1 MYIKKA
7 QIDNFGKFHHETVS
21 FSPGLN
27 VVYGEN
33 ESGKSTL
40 HSFLK
45 GMLFG
50 LEKQRGRGA
59 LTGDYQ
65 RYEPWNTA
73 SYFAGSLDFSVAG
86 KDFTIERNFYHREKT
101 VRLYNRQDGE
111 ELSVEHGDLEVLLGS
126 VSKGFYENTCC
137 IAQAAVDCQESFG
150 RELNRELSNRVHGG
164 ESGID
169 VEKAARMLEQK
180 QKQTEQRQ
188 KGCLGKKQER
198 MERLRWEQELLAE
211 EAEQLRQRIAAV
223 DREWN
228 LTDEWPVSEGE
239 QQREWD
245 GSRREPDG
253 FLWRIPVIGW
263 ILRFFWR
270 LFHPK
275 AKNARQKE
283 ADTGHS
289 EGGRQE
295 QDRRFS
301 QEEEQQRR
309 TAKASMRKVLEE
321 QLQEKESRLLNVQEE
336 MTEALG
342 LTPQERELETELK
355 SIRLAREVLERAAA
369 ESYQEGRDDIQ
380 ASVTEILSGITGGK
394 YDRLEVTEEGEVFL
408 YAAEEAAGY
417 TKSRWE
423 NGKSRECDSAREGR
437 QDGLGVAGRERRLRP
452 WQLSRG
458 AMEQL
463 YFALR
468 LGTGRCLMEE
478 EPMPVLLDETFC
490 AYDDRR
496 LGKTLQWLA
505 AQKEQ
510 MILFTC
516 QKREL
521 RLLEELGIA
530 HHRIF
535 LSGSV

>member
-7 QIDNFGKFHHETVS
+7 QIDNFGKFHHKTIS

-59 LTGDYQ
+59 LVGEYQ

-73 SYFAGSLDFSVAG
+73 SYFAGSLEFSVAG
-86 KDFTIERNFYHREKT
+86 KDFVIERNFYHREKT

-111 ELSVEHGDLEVLLGS
+111 ELSVEHGDLEVLLGG
-126 VSKGFYENTCC
+126 VGKIFYENTCC
-137 IAQAAVDCQESFG
+137 IAQAAVACEESFG

-169 VEKAARMLEQK
+169 VEKAVRMLEQK
-180 QKQTEQRQ
+180 QKQTEQKQ
-188 KGCLGKKQER
+188 KSCLLKKQER
-198 MERLRWEQELLAE
+198 MKRLQWEQELLAE

-223 DREWN
+223 DKESN
-228 LTDEWPVSEGE
+228 LADGWPVSEGE
-239 QQREWD
+239 RRREWD
-245 GSRREPDG
+245 GTGEEAERRSERDESQREPDG

-275 AKNARQKE
+275 ARNARQKE

-289 EGGRQE
+289 EGGRQA
-295 QDRRFS
+295 QDRRLL

-309 TAKASMRKVLEE
+309 TAKASMGKVLEE

-355 SIRLAREVLERAAA
+355 SVRLAREVLEQVAA

-380 ASVTEILSGITGGK
+380 AAVAEIFSGITGGK

-408 YAAEEAAGY
+408 YA
-417 TKSRWE
+417 
-423 NGKSRECDSAREGR
+423 
-437 QDGLGVAGRERRLRP
+437 GRERQLRP

-490 AYDDRR
+490 AYDDLR
-496 LGKTLQWLA
+496 LERTLRWLA
-505 AQKEQ
+505 EQKEQ

-516 QKREL
+516 QRREL
-521 RLLEELGIA
+521 NLLEELGIA

-535 LSGSV
+535 LSGSARIPWESTW